1 MNEAAIGEA
10 AIGQPPARD
19 AALGEP
25 ATGEAPV
32 RGRGRVPY
40 PVAVRELLRDTLL
53 DAALYELGE
62 RRWADVTMAD
72 VARTAGV
79 SRQTLYNEFGS
90 REEFMQVLVLR
101 EADRFLT
108 QVEGA
113 VNEHLDDAET
123 ALSAAFD
130 VFLRAAA
137 QNPIVRTMVSGGG
150 GEELL
155 ALFTTQGG
163 ALVGPASERLA
174 SVMIAG
180 WPQVKAADA
189 QLLSEGIVRL
199 AISYAALPQGP
210 ASMTAA
216 SVARLL
222 GPYIERILN
231 SRA

>member
-1 MNEAAIGEA
+1 MSEAALERA
-10 AIGQPPARD
+10 APEQTAPGQPALDQAPA
-19 AALGEP
+19 AA
-25 ATGEAPV
+25 

-40 PVAVRELLRDTLL
+40 PVAARELLRDTLL
-53 DAALYELGE
+53 DAALDRLGE
-62 RRWADVTMAD
+62 CRWADITMAD

-101 EADRFLT
+101 EADHFLT
-108 QVEGA
+108 EVEGA

-130 VFLRAAA
+130 VFLKAAA
-137 QNPIVRTMVSGGG
+137 QNPIVRTIVSGEG

-163 ALVGPASERLA
+163 ALVGPAAERLTA
-174 SVMIAG
+174 AMVAG
-180 WPQVKAADA
+180 WPQVEPADA

-210 ASMTAA
+210 TGMTAA

-222 GPYIERILN
+222 GPYIDRILD
-231 SRA
+231 AQD